1 MTVIIL
7 LNAAKS
13 VVFKPSVISYA
24 PMHSQALFLCHS
36 RGFIAHS
43 MNLVL
48 QATTTTD
55 TTCMHPD
62 LYCFSKILQQPSD

>member
-1 MTVIIL
+1 MTVII

-24 PMHSQALFLCHS
+24 PMHPQALFLCHS

-43 MNLVL
+43 MDLVL
-48 QATTTTD
+48 
-55 TTCMHPD
+55 
-62 LYCFSKILQQPSD
+62 